1 MTKARTFAAHL
12 AIGAFVLMNFAAPSV
27 LDLVPIALA
36 GTAGWVKIIG
46 ILCCWPMC

>member
-12 AIGAFVLMNFAAPSV
+12 AISAFVLMNFAALVYWIWYPSP
-27 LDLVPIALA
+27 LLELQ
-36 GTAGWVKIIG
+36 GGLKIIG